1 MAKQRKGGVGQRHL
15 PVPARARQP
24 EKASPTSALSGLG
37 GVDVKVTLVLG
48 RTEITIEE
56 AAELGEKSLLRI
68 DRRADD
74 PVDVCVNGKVIAR
87 GRLVVVGD
95 NYGVEITEI
104 VEGSSRKK

>member
-1 MAKQRKGGVGQRHL
+1 MAKQQKGSAGHRHL
-15 PVPARARQP
+15 PVPAKARQS
-24 EKASPTSALSGLG
+24 EKASPTSALSRLG

-104 VEGSSRKK
+104 VEGPSRER

>member
-1 MAKQRKGGVGQRHL
+1 MKTALTLMTLALMCV
-15 PVPARARQP
+15 
-24 EKASPTSALSGLG
+24 ASTAQAALVIYSE
-37 GVDVKVTLVLG
+37 DF
-48 RTEITIEE
+48 EE

-104 VEGSSRKK
+104 VEGTSRPR

>member
-1 MAKQRKGGVGQRHL
+1 MAKKQAGGPGQRHL
-15 PVPARARQP
+15 PVAARAQQP
-24 EKASPTSALSGLG
+24 TEASTTSALSGLG

-68 DRRADD
+68 DCKADD

-87 GRLVVVGD
+87 GRLVVVGE

-104 VEGSSRKK
+104 LEGSPREK